1 MSTQRTAGPSE
12 DAPFLVSTLP
22 TSLFLSELGIGDMGH
37 RPPFPPWYLNGRHR
51 SFLSYFCPDTLP
63 MSFVL
68 RLLFGDPEPQH
79 LFSILDAYAPVEVIS
94 LTSFS
99 VSTR

>member
-1 MSTQRTAGPSE
+1 MPTQRTAGPSE

-37 RPPFPPWYLNGRHR
+37 RFLFPPWYLNGRHR
-51 SFLSYFCPDTLP
+51 SFLSYFCSDTLLMP
-63 MSFVL
+63 FVL
-68 RLLFGDPEPQH
+68 MLPFGDPEPQH
-79 LFSILDAYAPVEVIS
+79 LFSILDAYVPVEVTR